1 MGYILGGLLALAG
14 GIFAFF
20 FISEFSV
27 FADKNL
33 EWLAV
38 ILTMV
43 GIVGFIG
50 GAYIIYNM
58 RKSRS

>member
-1 MGYILGGLLALAG
+1 MGYILGGLLALTG
-14 GIFAFF
+14 GVFAFF

-27 FADKNL
+27 FAANHL

-38 ILTMV
+38 ILAVV
-43 GIVGFIG
+43 GLAGFIG

-58 RKSRS
+58 RKKVS

>member
-1 MGYILGGLLALAG
+1 MGYILGGLLSLTG
-14 GIFAFF
+14 GVFAYF

-27 FADKNL
+27 FANKNL

-38 ILTMV
+38 IFTIV
-43 GIVGFIG
+43 GIAGFIG

-58 RKSRS
+58 IKSKN

>member
-1 MGYILGGLLALAG
+1 MGYILGGLLALTG

-43 GIVGFIG
+43 GIAGFIG

>member
-1 MGYILGGLLALAG
+1 MGYILGGLLSLTG
-14 GIFAFF
+14 GVFAYF

-27 FADKNL
+27 FAANNL

-38 ILTMV
+38 ILIVV
-43 GIVGFIG
+43 GIAGFIG

-58 RKSRS
+58 RISRG

>member
-1 MGYILGGLLALAG
+1 MGYILGGLLSLTG
-14 GIFAFF
+14 GVFAYF

-27 FADKNL
+27 FAANNL

-38 ILTMV
+38 ILVVV
-43 GIVGFIG
+43 GIAGFIG

-58 RKSRS
+58 RISRG